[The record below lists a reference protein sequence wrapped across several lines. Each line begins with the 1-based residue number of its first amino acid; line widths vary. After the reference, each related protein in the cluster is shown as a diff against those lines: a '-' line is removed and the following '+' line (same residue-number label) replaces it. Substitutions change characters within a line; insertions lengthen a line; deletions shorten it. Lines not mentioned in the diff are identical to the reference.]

1 MATTRSSSD
10 SHRCRTTQDAKLRR
24 MTWKTKPGEAIP
36 TAAGYAA
43 TWQGALGGL
52 AVGRGSGG
60 GKYPPPGNQML
71 TVGVCTGFHEEV
83 LALIEESG
91 RLLHR
96 QKHNTAIKKRTR

>member
-36 TAAGYAA
+36 TAAA
-43 TWQGALGGL
+43 TQPRGKGHWVAWLWEGEVEGAIT
-52 AVGRGSGG
+52 
-60 GKYPPPGNQML
+60 PPDNQML
-71 TVGVCTGFHEEV
+71 TVGMCTGFHEEV

-96 QKHNTAIKKRTR
+96 QKRNTAIKKRTR